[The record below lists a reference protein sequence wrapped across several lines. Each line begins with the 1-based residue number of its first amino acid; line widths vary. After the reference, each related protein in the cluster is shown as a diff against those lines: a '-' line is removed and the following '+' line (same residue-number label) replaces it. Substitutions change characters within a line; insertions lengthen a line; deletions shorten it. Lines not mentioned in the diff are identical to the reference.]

1 VHSGLADL
9 GPAPV
14 LTTLL
19 QAWGPEPYWPGE
31 GRSQFLGQEQEG
43 RGSAA
48 EARMTALPAAGR
60 EGQQRQ
66 TTAKQEGCA
75 CLLQGCRW
83 GLGSREASG
92 HGSPRPQICPA
103 AEQSE
108 LYTVVREPVLQNCK
122 YFFQRGN
129 SKGNLT
135 DLFSHLPVYL
145 SIHPSIHPS
154 IHLSKNLSF
163 NASTSPLIYLPFH
176 PPIHP
181 CVCPSVYPSS
191 FPSIYLSIQPPLHL
205 SIQLVTQQYL
215 FSLCSLLGVRLG
227 MGAG

>member
-154 IHLSKNLSF
+154 IHLSIQKSVLQCIHQSTHLSTFPSTHPSMCVSICLPIQLSF
-163 NASTSPLIYLPFH
+163 HL
-176 PPIHP
+176 PIHP
-181 CVCPSVYPSS
+181 TT
-191 FPSIYLSIQPPLHL
+191 PPFVHPV
-205 SIQLVTQQYL
+205 SHSTI
-215 FSLCSLLGVRLG
+215 FI
-227 MGAG
+227 